1 MFWLRKT
8 SILYSLGKYGESQDD
23 GKINMRGR
31 AAFRFSLIVPA
42 HNEQDYLPAL
52 LDTVDI
58 ARLNYKG
65 SSNTIEVIVA
75 DNAST
80 DRTVEIAG
88 ARGCLLVHE
97 EKRVIAAVRN
107 AGVAA
112 AQGEILMFVDADSR
126 IHPNTLNAIDHAML
140 NNRIIAGATGVSMER
155 MSLGI
160 ALSYMVMVPL
170 TWATGMDT
178 GVVFCR
184 RSDFLSIGGYN
195 EQKLFAEDVDLLWRL
210 RRLGRPRGQKLT
222 RVTSTK
228 AITSVRKFDQYG
240 DWHYFSL
247 IVYAL
252 YGMCFS
258 SKRVEEF
265 AKKYWYDGPNRDR
278 G

>member
-1 MFWLRKT
+1 M
-8 SILYSLGKYGESQDD
+8 S
-23 GKINMRGR
+23 GR
-31 AAFRFSLIVPA
+31 PVFRFSLIIPA
-42 HNEQDYLPAL
+42 HNEQNYLPAL
-52 LDTVDI
+52 LDTVDT

-65 SSNTIEVIVA
+65 GSNAIEVIVA
-75 DNAST
+75 NNAST
-80 DRTVEIAG
+80 DRTVETAI

-107 AGVAA
+107 AGAAA
-112 AQGEILMFVDADSR
+112 AQGEILTFVDADSR
-126 IHPNTLNAIDHAML
+126 IHPNTFNAIDHAML
-140 NNRIIAGATGVSMER
+140 KNRIIAGATGVSMER

-160 ALSYMVMVPL
+160 AMSYMVMVPL

-184 RSDFLSIGGYN
+184 RSDFMAIGGYN
-195 EQKLFAEDVDLLWRL
+195 EQKLFAEDVDFLWRL
-210 RRLGRPRGQKLT
+210 RRLGRPRGQRLS

-228 AITSVRKFDQYG
+228 AITSVRKFVQHG

-247 IVYAL
+247 LLNAL

-265 AKKYWYDGPNRDR
+265 AKKYWYDDLNRDMES
-278 G
+278 